1 MGLEPIDGFQS
12 LFYDDEGNYKKIW
25 QDYEQKYKAYA
36 KNANEKEKKYMQ
48 LREDYNSEI
57 TIINNERLS
66 MRMEIQRL
74 KRFIKS
80 FMDILINLVKATVKK
95 LLKLAKNLILS
106 TVDAIRIISDKNTSS
121 AQKADAVFQLYGVT
135 ITSCVIEILFELAG
149 NALHLS
155 EPFDDIVF
163 GPLQILTTV
172 VCTNLT
178 MLLLKKL
185 DLFDVQYGF
194 KMSQIRALFEETN
207 NEYERQYD
215 VANQYTNQEVGEILE
230 QAKQQCKEIYT
241 NLEELDYSKQSVR
254 AELEKINTMFSM
266 NIDFEQEWKNFLG
279 ISIV

>member
-1 MGLEPIDGFQS
+1 MGLDPIDGFQS

-155 EPFDDIVF
+155 EPV
-163 GPLQILTTV
+163 
-172 VCTNLT
+172 
-178 MLLLKKL
+178 
-185 DLFDVQYGF
+185 
-194 KMSQIRALFEETN
+194 
-207 NEYERQYD
+207 
-215 VANQYTNQEVGEILE
+215 
-230 QAKQQCKEIYT
+230 
-241 NLEELDYSKQSVR
+241 
-254 AELEKINTMFSM
+254 
-266 NIDFEQEWKNFLG
+266 
-279 ISIV
+279 